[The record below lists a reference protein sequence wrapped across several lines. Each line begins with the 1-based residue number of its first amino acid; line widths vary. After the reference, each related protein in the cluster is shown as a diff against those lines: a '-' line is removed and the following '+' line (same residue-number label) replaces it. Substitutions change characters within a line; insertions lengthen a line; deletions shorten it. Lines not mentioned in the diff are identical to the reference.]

1 VNSTDLARP
10 LVSVVIPVR
19 NRAGLLAR
27 AVRSVLAQSH
37 SDLEIVVV
45 DDGSEDD
52 PRATIASFGDS
63 RIRIVTLTDT
73 FGAGRARNEGIRA
86 ARGRWI
92 AFLDS
97 DDEWLPRKLELQLT
111 RASDPRTTVVYCLSY
126 CYDGFTAQLNRT
138 RTPLCEG
145 DVLDRLLRG
154 WVLPT
159 TSVAMI
165 DRAALLAVG
174 GFTETLPSRQDYDL
188 WLKLAQAGNRFAAVD
203 EPLVIKHESHGAQ
216 IIADPAARL
225 EAGIWMRQTW
235 GALVRSRHGRLV
247 YYGWIA
253 DGYAIVQRAYL
264 MRVKND
270 LDNGRRVAAWRHCGS
285 MLRYLFWSRR
295 FLLQAL
301 LLLLFGKKTYGALRR
316 LVLKDVRSDRARTEA
331 ATG

>member
-1 VNSTDLARP
+1 MNSTDLARP

-19 NRAGLLAR
+19 NRARLLAR
-27 AVRSVLAQSH
+27 AILSVLAQSR
-37 SDLEIVVV
+37 SELEIIVV
-45 DDGSEDD
+45 DDGSKDD
-52 PRATIASFGDS
+52 PGATVDSFGDS
-63 RIRIVTLTDT
+63 RIRMLSLAGAN
-73 FGAGRARNEGIRA
+73 GAGRARNEGIRA

-97 DDEWLPRKLELQLT
+97 DDEWLPRKLELQLA

-126 CYDGFTAQLNRT
+126 AYDGFTSQLNLMRT
-138 RTPLCEG
+138 ALFEG
-145 DVLDRLLRG
+145 QVLDHLLRG

-165 DRAALLAVG
+165 ERAALLAVD

-188 WLKLAQAGNRFAAVD
+188 WLKLAQAGNRFAAVR
-203 EPLVIKHESHGAQ
+203 EPLVIKHENHGEQ
-216 IIADPAARL
+216 IIADPTARL
-225 EAGIWMRQTW
+225 QAGLRMRATW
-235 GALVRSRHGRLV
+235 GPLVRGRHGLLA
-247 YYGWIA
+247 YYRWIG

-270 LDNGRRVAAWRHCGS
+270 LDNGRRTAAWRHCVA

-295 FLLQAL
+295 FFFQAL
-301 LLLLFGKKTYGALRR
+301 LLLLCGKKTYGVLRR
-316 LVLKDVRSDRARTEA
+316 LALKNIPSNRARTEA

>member
-1 VNSTDLARP
+1 MNSTDVAGP

-19 NRAGLLAR
+19 NRARLLAR
-27 AVRSVLAQSH
+27 ALRSVLAQSH

-52 PRATIASFGDS
+52 PRATVASFEDS
-63 RIRIVTLTDT
+63 RIRLLRLAGAH
-73 FGAGRARNEGIRA
+73 GAGRARNEGIRA

-97 DDEWLPRKLELQLT
+97 DDEWLPQKLERQLA

-126 CYDGFTAQLNRT
+126 AYDDFTSQQNIM
-138 RTPLCEG
+138 RTPLFEG
-145 DVLDRLLRG
+145 DVLDHLLRG

-165 DRAALLAVG
+165 DRAALLSVE

-188 WLKLAQAGNRFAAVD
+188 WLKLAQAGKRFAAVD
-203 EPLVIKHESHGAQ
+203 EPLVIKHENHGEQ

-225 EAGIWMRQTW
+225 QAGIWINETW
-235 GALVRSRHGRLV
+235 GPLVRRRHGLLA
-247 YYGWIA
+247 YYRWIA
-253 DGYAIVQRAYL
+253 DGYAMVERAYL

-270 LDNGRRVAAWRHCGS
+270 LGHGHRTAAWRDCGA
-285 MLRYLFWSRR
+285 MLRYLLWSRR
-295 FLLQAL
+295 FFMQAL
-301 LLLLFGKKTYGALRR
+301 LLLLCGRKAYGVLRR
-316 LVLKDVRSDRARTEA
+316 LALKDIRSNRARSEA